1 MGGSPANVRAAQRP
15 YLLSHG
21 DLLKHQKT
29 CTQVKIMWAEYKK
42 RVAMAVKKDGDDE
55 QLMAIIMALER
66 GGYFA

>member
-1 MGGSPANVRAAQRP
+1 
-15 YLLSHG
+15 
-21 DLLKHQKT
+21 
-29 CTQVKIMWAEYKK
+29 MWAEYKK